1 MTIRRTR
8 RFIAIAGLAL
18 APFVVGACS
27 DEDGDGATTDEEIQD
42 VEEKTDEAEDRVET
56 EIEGQDSGSND
67 NDEGST
73 TTGG

>member
-1 MTIRRTR
+1 MTTRRTR
-8 RFIAIAGLAL
+8 KLIAIAALAL
-18 APFVVGACS
+18 TPFVGACA

-42 VEEKTDEAEDRVET
+42 VEEKTNDAEDRIET

-67 NDEGST
+67 DDEGST